1 MSTKEAQARASKN
14 HYNKMIADGYTH
26 SSFWVL
32 KVADEE
38 KMKIKRAKI
47 REFIKKLDESDK

>member
-1 MSTKEAQARASKN
+1 MSTKEAQTRASKN
-14 HYNKMIADGYTH
+14 YYKKMVTDGYTH

-32 KVADEE
+32 KMTDKE
-38 KMKIKRAKI
+38 KMRIKRDKI